1 MIALARMELLKLA
14 KRPMTWVLAILL
26 FTIIGLGPV
35 GGAIE
40 LRSLDE
46 AARNDMLKNLTL
58 PGIIPW
64 FGQTLYIFASIMLVI
79 LAASTIGSE
88 YSWGTL
94 RPFLATGMPRVRFLA
109 AKLLALALVA
119 LAFTALP
126 LLLCALLAV
135 PIAILND
142 RPALGFTIDA
152 AWLLDLAAI
161 IGRCYLAILTP
172 ALIAFMIGL
181 AGRSQAAGIGAAL
194 GLQISELVVS
204 TALLSLNLD
213 WATTVVNFLPGQNS
227 LTLVGNY
234 ASFGSPVNPPDIP
247 GEWRIIA
254 TLCAYATVCLA
265 IAFVLFRQRDIRG
278 AA

>member
-1 MIALARMELLKLA
+1 MASLVRMELLKLV

-26 FTIIGLGPV
+26 HTVIGLGPV
-35 GGAIE
+35 GGVLE
-40 LRSLDE
+40 LRNLDE
-46 AARNDMLKNLTL
+46 AARTDMLNHLTL

-64 FGQTLYIFASIMLVI
+64 FGQTLYLFASLMMAI

-94 RPFLATGMPRVRFLA
+94 RPFLATGISRARFLA
-109 AKLLALALVA
+109 AKLSALALVG

-135 PIAILND
+135 PIAITHG
-142 RPALGFTIDA
+142 RPAIGFTIDL
-152 AWLLDLAAI
+152 AWLLDLVAI
-161 IGRCYLAILTP
+161 VGRYYLAIMIP
-172 ALIAFMIGL
+172 ALIAFLIGL

-194 GLQISELVVS
+194 GLLISEQVIS
-204 TALLSLNLD
+204 TLLLSLGLD
-213 WATTVVNFLPGQNS
+213 WAKTVVNFLPGQNS

-234 ASFGSPVNPPDIP
+234 STFGPPVNPPDIP

-254 TLCAYATVCLA
+254 TLCTYGIGCLLV
-265 IAFVLFRQRDIRG
+265 AFIIFRRRDVRG
-278 AA
+278 AV